1 MNKVIRF
8 ENPDYYASMDL
19 FKIHKHG
26 IEEAGAQY
34 LLEIFKDWYPN
45 LRIKGNNDGLET
57 ELKDCT
63 YFGSPYTTA
72 KSWAREML
80 ERIRDK
86 GFQHELL
93 EVGPPVV
100 TMHPMASGDRCFLIG
115 VNIMVTHSKA
125 PLITNTT
132 SDKFSG
138 DTCDIRRNHLNK
150 MLTEWRETLT
160 REDTK

>member
-1 MNKVIRF
+1 MNNITTF
-8 ENPDYYASMDL
+8 EHPDYYASMDL
-19 FKIHKHG
+19 FKRRKHE
-26 IEEAGAQY
+26 IEEEAAEC
-34 LLEIFKDWYPN
+34 LLEIFKGWFPD
-45 LRIKGNNDGLET
+45 LRIKGNNDGLQT

-63 YFGSPYTTA
+63 YFENPYTTA

-80 ERIRDK
+80 ESIRDK

-93 EVGPPVV
+93 EVGPPTV
-100 TMHPMASGDRCFLIG
+100 TMYPMESGDRCLFIG
-115 VNIMVTHSKA
+115 VSIMANHSKEH
-125 PLITNTT
+125 LITNTT

-138 DTCDIRRNHLNK
+138 ETCDIRRNHLNQ